1 MAYRRDVR
9 RYVSLYGELKRE
21 SPDAWYRARHAN
33 SVESAYRIL
42 KRAFPDKV
50 IARPYVCKSSQHKFL
65 SATGQYTQ
73 NGSDPEHFDDRE
85 TIATGAVDQFSPGA
99 RKPRTRRRPQPEHT
113 IGLPT
118 MSWLGIGQFPSGATI
133 GREDSDP
140 ETK

>member
-73 NGSDPEHFDDRE
+73 NGSNPEHFDDRE
-85 TIATGAVDQFSPGA
+85 PIATGAVERFSPGA
-99 RKPRTRRRPQPEHT
+99 RRPKTRRRPRRSGPT
-113 IGLPT
+113 IGLP
-118 MSWLGIGQFPSGATI
+118 SRDFVGLAFNATPTRDLE
-133 GREDSDP
+133 G
-140 ETK
+140 